1 MKHRNFKGA
10 HHSKSR
16 VTPSPS
22 TLINL
27 LTEQVYTERAS
38 FEAMGLDPIQTCQQW
53 GLEGAF
59 HGTRFSEGHVQTQPT
74 ASYSAWCGHCTL
86 KGKMRTG
93 IGGQLQL

>member
-59 HGTRFSEGHVQTQPT
+59 PKVTSRFNPQHPIQHGVVI
-74 ASYSAWCGHCTL
+74 AL
-86 KGKMRTG
+86 
-93 IGGQLQL
+93 